1 MTLKPLSFILCLVS
15 IFFVVPADAKI
26 LTVSVDG
33 LNVRS
38 GPGRTYPVL
47 ELVRKAEQFEILNEK
62 KGWYRIN
69 VEGTIGWVSGKAVK
83 VEEISRGV
91 AATEDPVTRSSLQL
105 YDRTWAVVV
114 GINQYRNLG
123 RRDQLDYAVSDAK
136 AMEKML
142 RDELGFKHVRAL
154 YNQDANK
161 NSILAALNT
170 YLADTGKEDAVF
182 VFFAGHGH
190 SVFTGRLIE
199 ALRGK
204 ADVNEDGFITA
215 VELELYVGD
224 KVFEDARR
232 RGKPQ
237 NPQFG
242 NLFGGEGRFVFRT
255 KRADQVITAH
265 AASRTVF
272 IRNEK
277 IRTGQAETETQEIAP
292 KKRDDVSAGV
302 IQLRSEAGAFSSVD
316 EIESMVK
323 RKGFSNYN
331 LNPAG
336 DFPNEYDVQ
345 TVKGAKVVIDRA
357 TGLMWQQAGSSELMT
372 WKNAHNYVK
381 QLNRERYA
389 GFSDWRLP
397 TIEELASLLAPMKKN
412 GDLYI
417 DPVFDPRQRSCWS
430 ADKVAVN
437 ASQSAWDHFFGS
449 KWAWFVH
456 FGTGHVYSTNMVGD
470 DWVRVVRSR
479 Q

>member
-1 MTLKPLSFILCLVS
+1 
-15 IFFVVPADAKI
+15 
-26 LTVSVDG
+26 
-33 LNVRS
+33 
-38 GPGRTYPVL
+38 
-47 ELVRKAEQFEILNEK
+47 
-62 KGWYRIN
+62 
-69 VEGTIGWVSGKAVK
+69 
-83 VEEISRGV
+83 
-91 AATEDPVTRSSLQL
+91 
-105 YDRTWAVVV
+105 
-114 GINQYRNLG
+114 
-123 RRDQLDYAVSDAK
+123 
-136 AMEKML
+136 ML